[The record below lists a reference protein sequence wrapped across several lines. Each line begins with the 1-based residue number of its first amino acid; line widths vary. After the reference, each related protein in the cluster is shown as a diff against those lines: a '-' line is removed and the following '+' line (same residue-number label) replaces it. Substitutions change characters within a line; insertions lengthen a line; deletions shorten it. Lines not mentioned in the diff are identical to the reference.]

1 MSLSPVAGLVSGLRV
16 ILLIRNVKQ
25 NWPITTKVKIVGVL
39 CLAVF
44 SGFVAPLAG
53 QLNVVSQSKLYAVS
67 TTQIAYQVLSQE
79 GSISTLRL
87 QLTLCRI
94 LPLLPAWLPEAFSL
108 RLSPTSW
115 VEARSSSGP

>member
-1 MSLSPVAGLVSGLRV
+1 MSLSPVAGLVSGLKV
-16 ILLIRNVKQ
+16 ILLIRTVEQ

-53 QLNVVSQSKLYAVS
+53 QLNVVSQSKLYVVS

-79 GSISTLRL
+79 GSIYTLRL
-87 QLTLCRI
+87 
-94 LPLLPAWLPEAFSL
+94 
-108 RLSPTSW
+108 PTDA
-115 VEARSSSGP
+115 V